1 MNLERDWFKTQLLE
15 PELLQEL
22 QDRYTQFLGQSLAWK
37 DLSTLYIVSSNS
49 AMNFKTVSLKGFA
62 RHTVSYCS
70 TSTFFGRA
78 LLRVASSFGQD
89 YQDFEEES
97 WKIFYRLPWFL
108 ARSSHA
114 AKAKALDGLERYL
127 LLPEEERSELA
138 WLFQTMNTELRY
150 LSVPP
155 RDVAGITMIIIWAI
169 NNNAHKIAF
178 WIFAHLLHDP
188 PLLAALRA
196 ETDAACLPSGA
207 IDVSVLLTASPH
219 LDAVW
224 YETLRMY
231 NATSAFHLNGVIF
244 GTDAQAFNARRFL
257 ENKSLPRTKGYA
269 PFGGGH
275 TYRPGRLFAQREIY
289 LFVAMTLWQFELE
302 LEPREAPHRMPKVD
316 KNLPSAAAM
325 GPAEDVLVRM
335 QPRVH

>member
-1 MNLERDWFKTQLLE
+1 MKAFGIAPSSIKKVFANPKDLIRDEFKSKALLISKNPYNKCYMNLERDWFKTQLLE

-155 RDVAGITMIIIWAI
+155 RDVAGITMIIIWASV
-169 NNNAHKIAF
+169 F
-178 WIFAHLLHDP
+178 L
-188 PLLAALRA
+188 
-196 ETDAACLPSGA
+196 LPSPPGHSHTHLHKGLFN
-207 IDVSVLLTASPH
+207 DRPLTAPAASTTMLTRSPSGS
-219 LDAVW
+219 
-224 YETLRMY
+224 LR
-231 NATSAFHLNGVIF
+231 TSYTIRLC
-244 GTDAQAFNARRFL
+244 
-257 ENKSLPRTKGYA
+257 S
-269 PFGGGH
+269 
-275 TYRPGRLFAQREIY
+275 RLF
-289 LFVAMTLWQFELE
+289 V
-302 LEPREAPHRMPKVD
+302 PRLTPRACH
-316 KNLPSAAAM
+316 
-325 GPAEDVLVRM
+325 PALST
-335 QPRVH
+335 